1 MRLSEIKGEQA
12 LDVVAEIIDPITE
25 LALDTELRG
34 KPKIMMIKQ
43 ALKSHREAVIAIL
56 AALDLKT
63 VEEYKESMNLLTLP
77 QQLLEIFNDPEM
89 EMLFQSQSQTDKTSF
104 GSATENT
111 EADEA

>member
-1 MRLSEIKGEQA
+1 
-12 LDVVAEIIDPITE
+12 
-25 LALDTELRG
+25 
-34 KPKIMMIKQ
+34 
-43 ALKSHREAVIAIL
+43 
-56 AALDLKT
+56 
-63 VEEYKESMNLLTLP
+63 MNLLTLP

>member
-12 LDVVAEIIDPITE
+12 LDVIVEILDPITE

-34 KPKIMMIKQ
+34 KPKIMMIKG

-63 VEEYKESMNLLTLP
+63 VEEYKKSMNLLTLP

-104 GSATENT
+104 GSAMENT

>member
-12 LDVVAEIIDPITE
+12 LDVIAEIIDPLTE
-25 LALDTELRG
+25 LALDKELRG
-34 KPKIMMIKQ
+34 KPKIMMIKG
-43 ALKSHREAVIAIL
+43 ALKSHKDAVIAIL

-63 VEEYKESMNLLTLP
+63 VEEYRENMNLYTLP

-89 EMLFQSQSQTDKTSF
+89 ETLFYSQSQTEETSF

-111 EADEA
+111 EAHEA